1 MIRRLGRVVRGLA
14 LGLAAMAAAG
24 GAGAAFAQSAASPF
38 TSATRY
44 DALGRTVGTISA
56 DPDGAGVLKFLAT
69 RTTYDAAGRPT
80 LVETGTLD
88 AWQATEVAP
97 SAWSDFSVFNSEE
110 SVYDAFDRKIK
121 TIARGRDGAETSLTQ
136 YSYDSRNRLEC
147 TALRMN
153 PAVYFTSLPAS
164 ACDLGTEGNDGP
176 DRITKNHYDAAG
188 QLLRVQKA
196 VGTPLVQDYVTYTY
210 TDNGKQKT
218 VKDANGNLATY
229 AYDGYDRMVAWR
241 FPGKTNGTV
250 SANCTIGTIAE
261 VNGMTGP
268 VDGRSAGDDCEK
280 YSYDHNGNRARLV
293 KRDGTVIAYDYDGLN
308 RNIRKDIDATGLR
321 TDLAATLKR
330 DVFYGYD
337 LRGLQLYARF
347 DGHAATNEG
356 VESDYDGFG
365 RLKSTTQKLDGVSR
379 AISYLHDK
387 NGNRTRVTHPDG
399 AEFNTV
405 YDGLDRATEIWRAN
419 DAKMVVYVYNKQGS
433 LSQQRNG
440 TTTNF
445 VYEPSG
451 RLQSRSNDPYL
462 ATYDVSYS
470 FTYNPSN
477 QIATRTTS
485 NDAYAWTSAETVLR
499 NYTVNGLNQYES
511 AGPATFAY
519 DLNGNLTGD
528 GVNSYVYDVENRLVS
543 AGGGSNA
550 QLRYDPLGRLYQTGG
565 GTPITRFLYDGDE
578 LIAEYDLTGIM
589 QRRYVHGRDVDDP
602 VVWFEG
608 ASTSNMA
615 ARMVNRNWQGSV
627 VSYTT
632 WSGQVM
638 TFNAG
643 QIVAINA
650 YDEWGIPKGANTPA
664 NAADDNIG
672 RFQYT
677 GQAWIPELG
686 MYYYKARIYSPTL
699 GRFMQTDPIGY
710 EDQVNLYAYVGN
722 DPVNAVDPSGR
733 ETCRGDPAGCLIVSA
748 YVTFA
753 HDAVAKAEP
762 MDVVNAQAVLDFLG
776 PIGKG
781 QAFVVDYQLKTPA
794 AFNSVENTKSGESTI
809 SINPNIIGNIAMG
822 GEVIIHDGDHALRDS
837 IFGPLKTGEERMAQE
852 ISAYAAQN
860 EYSPLVGRDPVD
872 PVTQAKRSFSAA
884 CDGQTSSSC
893 TMRGSK

>member
-1 MIRRLGRVVRGLA
+1 M
-14 LGLAAMAAAG
+14 
-24 GAGAAFAQSAASPF
+24 Q
-38 TSATRY
+38 
-44 DALGRTVGTISA
+44 
-56 DPDGAGVLKFLAT
+56 
-69 RTTYDAAGRPT
+69 
-80 LVETGTLD
+80 
-88 AWQATEVAP
+88 
-97 SAWSDFSVFNSEE
+97 
-110 SVYDAFDRKIK
+110 
-121 TIARGRDGAETSLTQ
+121 
-136 YSYDSRNRLEC
+136 
-147 TALRMN
+147 
-153 PAVYFTSLPAS
+153 
-164 ACDLGTEGNDGP
+164 
-176 DRITKNHYDAAG
+176 
-188 QLLRVQKA
+188 
-196 VGTPLVQDYVTYTY
+196 
-210 TDNGKQKT
+210 
-218 VKDANGNLATY
+218 
-229 AYDGYDRMVAWR
+229 
-241 FPGKTNGTV
+241 
-250 SANCTIGTIAE
+250 
-261 VNGMTGP
+261 
-268 VDGRSAGDDCEK
+268 
-280 YSYDHNGNRARLV
+280 
-293 KRDGTVIAYDYDGLN
+293 
-308 RNIRKDIDATGLR
+308 
-321 TDLAATLKR
+321 
-330 DVFYGYD
+330 
-337 LRGLQLYARF
+337 
-347 DGHAATNEG
+347 
-356 VESDYDGFG
+356 
-365 RLKSTTQKLDGVSR
+365 
-379 AISYLHDK
+379 
-387 NGNRTRVTHPDG
+387 
-399 AEFNTV
+399 
-405 YDGLDRATEIWRAN
+405 
-419 DAKMVVYVYNKQGS
+419 
-433 LSQQRNG
+433 
-440 TTTNF
+440 
-445 VYEPSG
+445 
-451 RLQSRSNDPYL
+451 
-462 ATYDVSYS
+462 
-470 FTYNPSN
+470 
-477 QIATRTTS
+477 
-485 NDAYAWTSAETVLR
+485 
-499 NYTVNGLNQYES
+499 
-511 AGPATFAY
+511 
-519 DLNGNLTGD
+519 
-528 GVNSYVYDVENRLVS
+528 ENRLVS

-578 LIAEYDLTGIM
+578 LIAEYDGSGTM
-589 QRRYVHGRDVDDP
+589 QRRYVHCRDVDDP